1 MQRLTLAGWLAA
13 FLASIDPIGEALATA
28 TPNTFS
34 HWLLGENV
42 CIHGAKSTFESVK
55 LRNISDAKFQLIILI
70 RESLIGK
77 ISSFFIFMMIIR

>member
-1 MQRLTLAGWLAA
+1 MQRLTPAGWLAA

-55 LRNISDAKFQLIILI
+55 
-70 RESLIGK
+70 
-77 ISSFFIFMMIIR
+77 